1 MIEIKDAIVYKCEH
15 CDFTGTFKNV
25 VQKHEEK
32 CLINQDK
39 TSKNVDKAE
48 IYNILDIDLLNI
60 KIKEFVEKYDLP
72 VSSEIEF
79 FKINIDN
86 SNLPNIELDKSIR
99 GIFDWTKFRL
109 HNILSNLR
117 YSKDHLNLNL
127 SLVDELEEMD
137 IEIEET
143 LGYLNGL
150 YETKKII
157 ILELIKNYLKGIKC

>member
-1 MIEIKDAIVYKCEH
+1 MIEIENVTVYKCEH
-15 CDFTGTFKNV
+15 CDFTGTYKNV

-39 TSKNVDKAE
+39 TNKNIDKAE

-60 KIKEFVEKYDLP
+60 KIKEFVEKYNLP
-72 VSSEIEF
+72 VSSGIEF
-79 FKINIDN
+79 VKISIDN

-109 HNILSNLR
+109 HNILSEQR
-117 YSKDHLNLNL
+117 YSKEYL
-127 SLVDELEEMD
+127 SCEHNDELEEMD
-137 IEIEET
+137 TEIEET
-143 LGYLNGL
+143 MGYLNGL
-150 YETKKII
+150 YKIKKII